1 MAGYNN
7 SITDINSK
15 VGIGTGQTEPSSKL
29 DVDGVIRSRGGSYAA
44 DIDTRTDVGLII
56 PENNFIYTADGSS
69 YLRKL
74 IGKTGDVITVGEA
87 GTSLIDGI
95 SLLPG
100 TTGGYVQIFNNAS
113 VTAKFVDGKLGLSNT
128 DPQSAL
134 QVGLGTTN
142 QQSSI
147 ASIGT
152 SVDGL
157 TSVLSLVNQGGN
169 NTDGNGVSLDFHN
182 ASNWSATGRISVIHP
197 TATTGTATNSSMQ
210 FSTYGTVGSTT
221 TFEPRMTIDYRGNVG
236 IGTTDPQSKL
246 HLATTGGS
254 TLTIQNTTNSGNA
267 ALNFRDEGN
276 NDQFQIY
283 YALGANRSYN
293 LVNGNGLTIYSSQ
306 SSSEIARFG
315 NASSG
320 YTDSYFTG
328 DVGIGMTSPGV
339 RLVVAD
345 GPKATSGT
353 LSNNSTLDIYGTAA
367 TSRTDNTS
375 VDMLRLHRAVTNDN
389 KGSTF
394 AVGLSYYADP
404 GSNLPRTRVDF
415 KTTEKAVDDSD
426 ASKTVMSLVDSGNVG
441 VGTVS
446 PRDTLEIVG
455 NMRFVNGEDHLMIK
469 PNNAIQGADFIV
481 GDGVAATDT
490 PVMSLNGLNGGQVT
504 IQTQGSSVAD
514 KTVLDVQG
522 TQGQLFS
529 VTDDLSG
536 DIFSVADISGVPIMN
551 VNSDGTSYFDGN
563 VGIGTD
569 SPGAKLHINTG
580 ATYEV
585 GSLSGS
591 MLIEP
596 TGVAFNGYGAGI
608 VLGAGRGGRASGGA
622 AIASVLDSLS
632 DVDRSGLSFFYHN
645 STFSD
650 PRTEGMRLDAEGN
663 VGIGTNNP
671 SDKLHVD
678 GTIRS
683 KAPITSDWGL
693 LGYNSAGSAASGLWF
708 DNGSGDILLRR
719 SDNSLQ
725 TRIRSSGNSYINGGN
740 LGINTTGPAQKLTIN
755 SGRMLVTNSTTPI
768 YIKVN
773 SGYKSWVHHIGSDD
787 GYIFAPSTADGGETW
802 DWANQTKLGA
812 NGVVRAKNFELSS
825 DERFKDNVKDI
836 KENRIKVAFKS
847 FEIKSSPGEKRY
859 GVIAQ
864 ELEKNNPELVTTD
877 TEGFKSV
884 KYIDLL
890 IAKIAELEARLEN

>member
-551 VNSDGTSYFDGN
+551 VNSDGTSYFDGK
-563 VGIGTD
+563 VGIGTT
-569 SPGAKLHINTG
+569 SPIAKLNVNGGIKIEGTNT
-580 ATYEV
+580 
-585 GSLSGS
+585 
-591 MLIEP
+591 
-596 TGVAFNGYGAGI
+596 
-608 VLGAGRGGRASGGA
+608 
-622 AIASVLDSLS
+622 
-632 DVDRSGLSFFYHN
+632 LSFGGTGSIPAWAIN
-645 STFSD
+645 SSGDDLIINDQATTVGDVLFTNAGS
-650 PRTEGMRLDAEGN
+650 
-663 VGIGTNNP
+663 VGIGTSTP
-671 SDKLHVD
+671 GDKLHVN
-678 GTIRS
+678 GTVKS
-683 KAPITSDWGL
+683 EAPTTSDWGF
-693 LGYNSAGSAASGLWF
+693 LGLNSAGTASSGLWF

-812 NGVVRAKNFELSS
+812 NGVVTAKNFVLSS
-825 DERFKDNVKDI
+825 DKRNKTKIEDLTGDNVD
-836 KENRIKVAFKS
+836 VSWKS
-847 FEIKSSPGEKRY
+847 FEMKGDQGEYRT

-864 ELEKNNPELVTTD
+864 ELEEKHPEFVNTD
-877 TEGFKSV
+877 DRGFKSV

-890 IAKIAELEARLEN
+890 IAKIAELEARLEKLEK